1 MGHVISATVKQRDK
15 RYQSQTTTAAISVQ
29 GQVAEQTQ
37 QNLEELLQE
46 VNEIKAAFISGKRL
60 NNGND

>member
-1 MGHVISATVKQRDK
+1 MGRVISATVKQREK
-15 RYQSQTTTAAISVQ
+15 RYQSQTNTAAISVQ

-46 VNEIKAAFISGKRL
+46 VNEIKAAFISGKRS
-60 NNGND
+60 NNV

>member
-1 MGHVISATVKQRDK
+1 VGRVISATVKQREK
-15 RYQSQTTTAAISVQ
+15 RYQSQTNTAAISVQ

-46 VNEIKAAFISGKRL
+46 VNEIKAAFISGKRS
-60 NNGND
+60 NNV